1 MKKKCK
7 PVHFE
12 SRLGDKCTR
21 NRFVY
26 KTFSTTRRRLKKAKL
41 PCAMFASF
49 EKVVRAYSI
58 DYLFTFLSLD
68 DAHLLFSLFKF
79 SKKTP
84 YWFLTVFHIQKEF
97 LYTNVDYFFFLILH

>member
-26 KTFSTTRRRLKKAKL
+26 KTFSTTHRRLKKAKL

-49 EKVVRAYSI
+49 EKVVRAYSTTLTTSSPFCHWMMPI
-58 DYLFTFLSLD
+58 SFCHFSYFQRK
-68 DAHLLFSLFKF
+68 HLIGF
-79 SKKTP
+79 
-84 YWFLTVFHIQKEF
+84 
-97 LYTNVDYFFFLILH
+97 